1 MDLLLKSAEALFIE
15 SENNVSL
22 LSNASAFIM
31 QTTPNLNWSG
41 FYLYENNHLIL
52 GPFQGKPACVRI
64 EVGKGVCG
72 TAFELGRPINV
83 ANVHEFEGHIA
94 CDADSNSE
102 LVIPLVKNGI
112 KIGVLDLDSFLYDRF
127 DEATENYLIALAR
140 LMLEYYT
147 I

>member
-1 MDLLLKSAEALFIE
+1 MKLLLKSAEALFTE
-15 SENNVSL
+15 SENNISL

-31 QTTPNLNWSG
+31 QIIPNLNWSG

-52 GPFQGKPACVRI
+52 GPFQGKPACVKI
-64 EVGKGVCG
+64 EIGKGVCG
-72 TAFELGRPINV
+72 TAFMKGEPLNV

-112 KIGVLDLDSFLYDRF
+112 KIGVLDLDSFLFDRF
-127 DEATENYLIALAR
+127 DNVTENTLIALAQ
-140 LMLEYYT
+140 LMLKYYT